1 MKIDD
6 FYSFRKVIDVGDL
19 AVIQS
24 DLGESDVA
32 SDVRHDQKKV
42 FIIGGQL
49 TFLGLIEI
57 CWNRLL
63 QG

>member
-1 MKIDD
+1 MKIDN

-42 FIIGGQL
+42 FIIGG
-49 TFLGLIEI
+49 
-57 CWNRLL
+57 
-63 QG
+63 

>member
-1 MKIDD
+1 MKVDD

-42 FIIGGQL
+42 SVVGS
-49 TFLGLIEI
+49 
-57 CWNRLL
+57 
-63 QG
+63 